1 MNDSTGFAIF
11 ILALIALYDPEW
23 VGSAAGKIVAAFNAE
38 IATSNPPI
46 SDIPVLKE
54 AR

>member
-23 VGSAAGKIVAAFNAE
+23 VGSAAVKIVTAFNAE
-38 IATSNPPI
+38 MVAGCPSTG
-46 SDIPVLKE
+46 DIP
-54 AR
+54 R